1 MRCILIFSLSLL
13 MLSGCESNSDA
24 HSHATT
30 LNEPDNTPEPARPA
44 LPLVTADVVMDAVPD
59 VQGLTSFMVWH
70 SDSLQMEY
78 YRPPMR
84 RNRPI
89 NIKSASKT
97 VIGALIGIAI
107 DKGYITSVDDSVA
120 KYLPDYFAQ
129 APKDARQGMTIR
141 NVLSMSSGLE
151 STSIR
156 RYGAWVT
163 SRDWI
168 RYALNGDLESVPG
181 AAMEYST
188 GDSHILSAVLTEATG
203 MSTRAFAERYLFGP
217 MGVTIGGWDRDPQG
231 YYFGGNNMAISP
243 AGLLEFGKLY
253 LNNGRHQERQL
264 LPPNWVRDSQ
274 TKYFD
279 RVSYSSRG
287 HNYGYMFWNNT
298 FSGYDAWFA
307 WGYGGQF
314 VFHFPELEAVVVVTG
329 NPDTRTRGFN
339 ERVYT
344 FLETTVVPYLAHKVH
359 EGQF

>member
-1 MRCILIFSLSLL
+1 MRCILIFSLGLL
-13 MLSGCESNSDA
+13 LISGCESQSDA
-24 HSHATT
+24 QPGSLSLSDATVS
-30 LNEPDNTPEPARPA
+30 ETPAKPA
-44 LPLVTADVVMDAVPD
+44 LPLVTADVVMDVVPT

-107 DKGYITSVDDSVA
+107 DKGYIDSVDDSVA

-141 NVLSMSSGLE
+141 HVLSMSSGLE

-168 RYALNGDLESVPG
+168 RYALNGDLESLPG
-181 AAMEYST
+181 TDMDYST

-217 MGVTIGGWDRDPQG
+217 MNVTIGGWDRDPQG

-253 LNNGRHQERQL
+253 LNNGRYQERQL
-264 LPPNWVRDSQ
+264 LSPDWVRDSQ
-274 TKYFD
+274 TVYFD

-298 FSGYDAWFA
+298 FAGYDAWFA

-314 VFHFPELEAVVVVTG
+314 VFHFPELDAVVVVTG

-339 ERVYT
+339 ERVYQ
-344 FLETTVVPYLAHKVH
+344 FLESTVVPYLASLR
-359 EGQF
+359 EA

>member
-1 MRCILIFSLSLL
+1 
-13 MLSGCESNSDA
+13 MLSGCESGSDA
-24 HSHATT
+24 RSRATSLADT
-30 LNEPDNTPEPARPA
+30 LTTAEPVRPA
-44 LPLVTADVVMDAVPD
+44 LPLVTADVVLGAAPD

-120 KYLPDYFAQ
+120 QYLPDYFAQ

-141 NVLSMSSGLE
+141 DVLRMSSGLE

-163 SRDWI
+163 SRNWI
-168 RYALNGDLESVPG
+168 RYTLNGDLESVPG
-181 AAMEYST
+181 TDMEYST

-217 MGVTIGGWDRDPQG
+217 MDVTIGGWDRDPQG

-264 LPPNWVRDSQ
+264 LPPDWVQDSQ
-274 TKYFD
+274 TVYFD

-298 FSGYDAWFA
+298 FAGYEAWFA

-314 VFHFPELEAVVVVTG
+314 VFHFPELDAVVVVTG

-339 ERVYT
+339 ERVYS
-344 FLETTVVPYLAHKVH
+344 FLESHVVPYLATQSVA
-359 EGQF
+359 

>member
-1 MRCILIFSLSLL
+1 MKYTLIFSLSLL
-13 MLSGCESNSDA
+13 MLSGCESDSDA
-24 HSHATT
+24 QPGSTT
-30 LNEPDNTPEPARPA
+30 FTEPSASDTPSKPA
-44 LPLVTADVVMDAVPD
+44 LPIVTADVVMDAVPN

-84 RNRPI
+84 RNRPL

-97 VIGALIGIAI
+97 VIGSLVGLAV
-107 DKGYITSVDDSVA
+107 DKGYISSIDDSVF
-120 KYLPDYFAQ
+120 KYLPNYFAQ
-129 APKDARQGMTIR
+129 APDDARQSMTIR
-141 NVLSMSSGLE
+141 NLLTMSSGLE

-168 RYALNGDLESVPG
+168 RYALNGDLESPPG
-181 AAMEYST
+181 TDMEYST
-188 GDSHILSAVLTEATG
+188 GDSHILSAVITEATG

-217 MGVTIGGWDRDPQG
+217 MGVTIGG
-231 YYFGGNNMAISP
+231 
-243 AGLLEFGKLY
+243 
-253 LNNGRHQERQL
+253 QELQL

-274 TKYFD
+274 TVHFD

-287 HNYGYMFWNNT
+287 HNYGFMFWNNT
-298 FSGYDAWFA
+298 FAGYDAWFA

-329 NPDTRTRGFN
+329 NPDTRTRGLN
-339 ERVYT
+339 ERVYQL
-344 FLETTVVPYLAHKVH
+344 LETTVVPYLATQSVAR
-359 EGQF
+359 